1 MRNKILYTF
10 WIVLFILCG
19 LMGFIPEPTGFAK
32 VLLVI
37 LGLIF
42 FLPGAALLYFA
53 GQEKNLFV
61 IRLIRNV
68 SLISLGMTL
77 VLLVACFLSA
87 GADEASA
94 ALLYGF
100 MIFLSSPMVCMQY
113 WAVSLFLWACL
124 LMTSL
129 SLLKKYR

>member
-1 MRNKILYTF
+1 
-10 WIVLFILCG
+10 
-19 LMGFIPEPTGFAK
+19 MGFIPEPTGFAK

-61 IRLIRNV
+61 IRLVRNV

-129 SLLKKYR
+129 SLLKKHR